1 MRLLFPRKNNI
12 KYDTLYN
19 MKLIYFYNE
28 EWEKE
33 YITSRMRGWEIVF
46 LEGSIQKH
54 QEYRDESV
62 DTLAVFVNSKIGA
75 EEMDRFPK
83 LRFIAARSTGFDH
96 IDLVEAK
103 KRGISVSNVPTYGEN
118 TVAEFAFALLLSL
131 SRKIYTAYKNI
142 EINHSF
148 STQGLTGFDL
158 KGKTLGVV
166 GTGHIGLNMIRMA
179 KGFEMN
185 IIAYDVFPKNEEAQA
200 LVFAYVSFD
209 DLLARADIISL
220 HAPYNEHTHHMINKG
235 NVEKIKHGAWLI
247 NTARGG
253 LVETDALVYGLEKGI
268 LAGVG
273 LDVLEEEKNTSDES
287 ALILG
292 DHPMAE
298 ELKLVLAN
306 HYLIWHPNV
315 IITPHNAFNTREA
328 IMRILDTSVKN
339 LTAYETGNY
348 ENLVMEK

>member
-1 MRLLFPRKNNI
+1 
-12 KYDTLYN
+12 

-33 YITSRMRGWEIVF
+33 YIASRMSGWEIVF
-46 LEGSIQKH
+46 LDGSIQKH
-54 QEYRDESV
+54 PEYRDEEA
-62 DTLAVFVNSKIGA
+62 DALAVFVNSKIGA
-75 EEMDRFPK
+75 EEMNRFPK
-83 LRFIAARSTGFDH
+83 LRFIAARSTGFDN

-103 KRGISVSNVPTYGEN
+103 KRNIQVSNVPAYGEN
-118 TVAEFAFALLLSL
+118 TVAEFAFALLLAL

-148 STQGLTGFDL
+148 STQGLTGFDI

-179 KGFEMN
+179 KGFEMKV
-185 IIAYDVFPKNEEAQA
+185 IAFDPFPKNEVAQT
-200 LVFAYVSFD
+200 LGFEYVSFD
-209 DLLARADIISL
+209 DLLAHSDIISL
-220 HAPYNEHTHHMINKG
+220 HAPYNEHTHHMIHRG
-235 NVEKIKHGAWLI
+235 NVEKIKRGTWLI

-253 LVETDALVYGLEKGI
+253 LVETDALVYALEKGI
-268 LAGVG
+268 ISGAG
-273 LDVLEEEKNTSDES
+273 LDVLEEEKNTSDET
-287 ALILG
+287 ALLLG
-292 DHPMAE
+292 EHPMEE

-306 HYLIWHPNV
+306 HYLIRHKNV

-339 LTAYETGNY
+339 LEAHATGND
-348 ENLVMEK
+348 ENLVTIQ

>member
-1 MRLLFPRKNNI
+1 
-12 KYDTLYN
+12 

-33 YITSRMRGWEIVF
+33 YITAGVSGWEIVF
-46 LEGSIQKH
+46 LDGSIQKH
-54 QEYRDESV
+54 EEYYDEEA
-62 DTLAVFVNSKIGA
+62 DALAVFVNSKIGA

-96 IDLVEAK
+96 IDLREAE
-103 KRGISVSNVPTYGEN
+103 KRGIKVSNVPTYGEN
-118 TVAEFAFALLLSL
+118 TVAEFAFALLLAL

-158 KGKTLGVV
+158 KGKTLGIV

-179 KGFEMN
+179 KGFDMKVL
-185 IIAYDVFPKNEEAQA
+185 AFDVSPKLDEAKA
-200 LVFAYVSFD
+200 LGFEYVSFED
-209 DLLARADIISL
+209 ILSRSDIISL
-220 HAPYNEHTHHMINKG
+220 HAPYNEHTHHMINKE
-235 NVEKIKHGAWLI
+235 NVEKIKRGAWLI

-253 LVETDALVYGLEKGI
+253 LVETDALVYALEKGI
-268 LAGVG
+268 IAGAG
-273 LDVLEEEKNTSDES
+273 LDVLEEEKNTSDET
-287 ALILG
+287 ALLLG
-292 DHPMAE
+292 EHPLEE

-306 HYLIWHPNV
+306 HYLIWHKNV

-328 IMRILDTSVKN
+328 IMRILDVSVTN
-339 LTAYETGNY
+339 LKAYSGGNC
-348 ENLVMEK
+348 ENLVVQK